1 MKGVATMSATHH
13 PLSLEKLIERQ
24 VRFWELRGQQVP
36 EKERRGRG
44 KSGAVYFG
52 PYLLISRE
60 KGSGGRTVA
69 AIVAERLKW
78 QVFDR
83 QIVDEI
89 ARRSKIRH
97 RLIES
102 LDERA
107 RGGLEEF
114 IRDFLGHEAI
124 APGDYLY
131 HLKQVLL
138 TLGHQGDVVI
148 VGRGAEHVLPSQ
160 FGLRVWMVAPLEL
173 RIERICKAQGITV
186 AAARSHIEQVD
197 KEREKF
203 VRSHFQRDARNPLD
217 YDLVINTASM
227 TAESAAEIVLAAL
240 HKKLGILMSDARA
253 A

>member
-1 MKGVATMSATHH
+1 MSATHH

-24 VRFWELRGQQVP
+24 IRFWELRRQQGP

-44 KSGAVYFG
+44 RYGTVCFG

-69 AIVAERLKW
+69 AMVAERLKW

-83 QIVDEI
+83 EIVDEI
-89 ARRSKIRH
+89 ARRAKIRQQ
-97 RLIES
+97 LIES
-102 LDERA
+102 LDERG

-160 FGLRVWMVAPLEL
+160 FGLRAWMVAPLDL
-173 RIERICKAQGITV
+173 RIERVCKVQGVTV
-186 AAARSHIEQVD
+186 EAARSQIEQVD

-203 VRSHFQRDARNPLD
+203 VRTHFQHSARNPLD
-217 YDLVINTASM
+217 YDLVINTASL
-227 TAESAAEIVLAAL
+227 TAESTAEILLSAL
-240 HKKLGILMSDARA
+240 QEKLGISLSNTRA